1 MPVTPPPSSYFFQIP
16 AEQAGMRLDHFLVR
30 AVAGTSRSNLGKHI
44 RAGHI
49 LVNGNR
55 VKPGCKLHASDTVN
69 VDLPAAV
76 QNGCTAQPINFD
88 VLFEDDHLAV
98 ISKPPGLVVH
108 PAAGHADRTL
118 VNGLLHRY
126 ADLPGLA
133 DNRPG
138 IVHRLDKDTSGI
150 MLIARTEKMQRQLAA
165 AFKNRQ
171 INKTYHALLLRSPAD
186 PIGRIVAPV
195 GRHPV
200 NRKKMAVRHQ
210 GGRYAASRWNILETF
225 ANGLCLAEIVIE
237 TGRTHQIRV
246 HLSSLGAHVAGDVL
260 YGGRVSES
268 LGLTAD
274 RQMLHASTLS
284 FIHPENGQE
293 CKFTAPL
300 WEDMDRLLSQLR
312 REKTSNGKS

>member
-1 MPVTPPPSSYFFQIP
+1 MPVTPPSPSYFFQIP
-16 AEQAGMRLDHFLVR
+16 AEQAGIRLDHFLVR
-30 AVAGTSRSNLGKHI
+30 AVADTSRSSLGKHI
-44 RAGHI
+44 RKGHI
-49 LVNGNR
+49 LVNGNQ
-55 VKPGCKLHASDTVN
+55 VKPGCKLLAGDRVS
-69 VDLPAAV
+69 VDLPVAIPA
-76 QNGCTAQPINFD
+76 GCFAQPVDFD
-88 VLFEDDHLAV
+88 VIFEDDHLAV

-108 PAAGHADRTL
+108 PAAGHADGTL

-126 ADLPGLA
+126 ADLPGLGE
-133 DNRPG
+133 NRPG

-186 PIGRIVAPV
+186 PTGRIVAPV

-210 GGRYAASRWNILETF
+210 GGRYAVSRWQILEAFT
-225 ANGLCLAEIVIE
+225 NGCCLARIIIE

-246 HLSSLGAHVAGDVL
+246 HMSSLGAPVAGDVL
-260 YGGRVSES
+260 YGGRIPES
-268 LGLTAD
+268 LGVTAD

-284 FIHPENGQE
+284 FVHPETGQE
-293 CKFTAPL
+293 CEFTAPL
-300 WEDMDRLLSQLR
+300 WEDMNQLLSQLR
-312 REKTSNGKS
+312 REKTSDA